1 MLKMKL
7 DNTVNGT
14 VIYREDPV
22 KQKLKRLADEKIM
35 EQVQTPE
42 LIIQKMSDR
51 VVVTDNN
58 KKKEVTN
65 KK

>member
-1 MLKMKL
+1 MLKKL

-14 VIYREDPV
+14 AISREDPV

-42 LIIQKMSDR
+42 LIIKKMRDR
-51 VVVTDNN
+51 VAVTDKNN
-58 KKKEVTN
+58 KKEVTN